1 MEEVA
6 RREEWKRQDAELIRR
21 ARDLDRQTEEL
32 EADRVLWYR
41 RRQEIEQE
49 LEQQRAAAGLTGM
62 RKADLDGKERELARL
77 KDELSSLRERL
88 LEGISGQA

>member
-32 EADRVLWYR
+32 EPIAFSG
-41 RRQEIEQE
+41 I
-49 LEQQRAAAGLTGM
+49 AAARRSSRNWNSNEPRLWHAEGL
-62 RKADLDGKERELARL
+62 KERELARL
-77 KDELSSLRERL
+77 KRR
-88 LEGISGQA
+88 

>member
-1 MEEVA
+1 MEGPGCRIDPPRPA
-6 RREEWKRQDAELIRR
+6 IH
-21 ARDLDRQTEEL
+21 RQTEEL

-62 RKADLDGKERELARL
+62 RKADLDGKGSELR
-77 KDELSSLRERL
+77 
-88 LEGISGQA
+88 G